1 LHAGAATTARERV
14 AAVVRWLVRAAAII
28 VIVVAALVVLDFAE
42 LVVPVEPDDTAS
54 MATTIPGCKGRVLA
68 QGLTYRLSDPS
79 QGDIVAVHAAETD
92 AGQIVPDKD
101 ADDRTL
107 VLRVAAGPGD
117 TIVGRDGTVFVN
129 DVKFDDITTKPF
141 REVKVPNEQYF
152 LLGDNRSAAVDSRT
166 FGPVLGN
173 AIFAKVFAVYW
184 PLRDIAFSLG
194 QFTGAPPGRITCD

>member
-1 LHAGAATTARERV
+1 MRSWTSGS
-14 AAVVRWLVRAAAII
+14 
-28 VIVVAALVVLDFAE
+28 AL
-42 LVVPVEPDDTAS
+42 PAS

-68 QGLTYRLSDPS
+68 QGLTYRFSDPS
-79 QGDIVAVHAAETD
+79 PGEVVAVHAAETD
-92 AGQIVPDKD
+92 DGKIIPDKD

-117 TIVGRDGTVFVN
+117 TIVGKGGTVFVN
-129 DVKFDDITTKPF
+129 EIKFDDITTKPF
-141 REVKVPNEQYF
+141 PEVKVPNEQYF

-184 PLRDIAFSLG
+184 PLRDMWFFDDSDDEIDGVVYKVDSLVLQARRG
-194 QFTGAPPGRITCD
+194 FRTRSP

>member
-1 LHAGAATTARERV
+1 
-14 AAVVRWLVRAAAII
+14 VVSWLVRAAAIV

-42 LVVPVEPDDTAS
+42 LLVPVEPDDTAS

-68 QGLTYRLSDPS
+68 QGLTYRFSDPS
-79 QGDIVAVHAAETD
+79 EGDVVTVHAAETVE
-92 AGQIVPDKD
+92 GKVIPDKD
-101 ADDRTL
+101 ANDRTL

-117 TIVGRDGTVFVN
+117 TIVGKAGTVFVN
-129 DVKFDDITTKPF
+129 GVKLDDITTKPF
-141 REVKVPNEQYF
+141 PEVKVPNEQYF

-184 PLRDIAFSLG
+184 PLRDISFSLG
-194 QFTGAPPGRITCD
+194 QFTGAPPGRIDCG